1 MTHRIAC
8 LLLAASLS
16 LAAAPGAATSSA
28 TPAIPPA
35 AAITGKLGTPVPLFD
50 GKDTAGWVWHGQ
62 IAGSNIGD
70 TWTVKDGVLHCA
82 AVRSNATGYI
92 ETEKEYKNFV
102 LNVEYRHLT
111 NANGG
116 VFICITGEEKV
127 WPNSI
132 QIQGKFGSVGDLLNQ
147 NSGMK
152 KMTTDPARTKTVNKD
167 IIAARII
174 PPPTPAG
181 QTAEK
186 PIKEWNT
193 LIITM
198 ENGRLSVTNNG
209 LLLNT
214 AADISPDAGKIG
226 VQAEGAEMEYRK
238 IELVP
243 IE

>member
-1 MTHRIAC
+1 MAIRSIAFPLLC
-8 LLLAASLS
+8 LALLG
-16 LAAAPGAATSSA
+16 AAPQGPATS
-28 TPAIPPA
+28 PAAVPPA
-35 AAITGKLGTPVPLFD
+35 VTVTGKLGTAVPLFN

-62 IAGSNIGD
+62 VADSKIGD

-82 AVRSNATGYI
+82 AVRTGTAGYI
-92 ETEKEYKNFV
+92 ETEREYKNFV
-102 LNVEYRHLT
+102 LTLEYRHLT

-127 WPNSI
+127 WPNAI
-132 QIQGKFGSVGDLLNQ
+132 QIQGKFGAVGDLINQ

-167 IIAARII
+167 VVASRIT
-174 PPPTPAG
+174 PPADKP
-181 QTAEK
+181 AEK
-186 PIKEWNT
+186 ALKEWNT
-193 LIITM
+193 LVITV
-198 ENGRLSVTNNG
+198 EGGKLSVTNNG
-209 LLLNT
+209 VLLNT

-226 VQAEGAEMEYRK
+226 IQAEAAEMEFKK